1 MHRNLISLG
10 RICQAG
16 ARNFFRNAWLSVAA
30 TAVMVVTLTVM
41 LGAIILNFAVKD
53 TIAQVT
59 NKIDVAI
66 FLKDEA
72 TPAQV
77 ETLQTELKQLDNV
90 QSTKYIS
97 KLDALKRYREQNKDK
112 PALLE
117 AVSEKENPLPTSIE
131 IQVKDLKQIDP
142 IIALTKKE
150 EYKIIVQDTS
160 YGEDRQKTVQRI
172 ASINSF
178 LTKSGI
184 VVSAI
189 FATIA
194 VLIIFNTIRIAI
206 FSRGEEIQIMS
217 LVGATKRFIRGP
229 FIFEAMLDGFL
240 AAVFSLIICY
250 TILIYMAPRLLG
262 YVDFAHTLM
271 LFEGHWTIV
280 ALLTM
285 LTGMAIGSIS
295 SILAMARY
303 LKL

>member
-10 RICQAG
+10 RIMQSG
-16 ARNFFRNAWLSVAA
+16 GRNFVRNAWLSVAA
-30 TAVMVVTLTVM
+30 TSVMVVTLTVM

-66 FLKDEA
+66 FLNDES
-72 TPAQV
+72 TPQQV
-77 ETLQTELKQLDNV
+77 QDLQNKLKQIDNV

-97 KLDALKRYREQNKDK
+97 KLDALARYREQYADK

-117 AVSEKENPLPTSIE
+117 AVSEAENPLPTSIE
-131 IQVKDLKQIDP
+131 IQVKDLKLIDP
-142 IIALTKKE
+142 IISLTRQE
-150 EYKIIVQDTS
+150 EFKSIVKDTS

-172 ASINSF
+172 ASINAF

-184 VVSAI
+184 IVSAI

-240 AAVFSLIICY
+240 AAVFSLAICY
-250 TILIYMAPRLLG
+250 TILIYLAPKLLG
-262 YVDFAHTLM
+262 YVDFGHTLM
-271 LFEGHWTIV
+271 LFESNWTIV

-285 LTGMAIGSIS
+285 LTGMAIGAIS